1 MVMGNYWAM
10 SDIEINW
17 EAAIVPYI
25 SLAGIP
31 IGTPLH
37 LLEESLARN
46 VIDGKNNLY
55 QFEGSPVLQLREN
68 IEDSASRSLCFSIYD
83 KSLTNWDLV
92 FDSPENPSVETRALV
107 VSIKENKVL
116 IVAAWLVEFLDQTIG
131 VYRSSYQGKLQHGVK
146 LGDRVDAMLSITD
159 LEYDP
164 NEELFYPDKN
174 YGGLIVGGAPGSLE
188 DFPDQIILSM
198 RVTPP

>member
-1 MVMGNYWAM
+1 MENYWTA

-17 EAAIVPYI
+17 KAPVIPYS

-31 IGTPLH
+31 IGAPLY
-37 LLEESLARN
+37 LLEKNLARY
-46 VIDGKNNLY
+46 VVDEKNNLY
-55 QFEGSPVLQLREN
+55 QFEESPVLQLRES
-68 IEDSASRSLCFSIYD
+68 IEDSGSRYLCFSIYE
-83 KSLTNWDLV
+83 KSLTNWNLV
-92 FDSPENPSVETRALV
+92 FDSPDNPSVETRALV

-116 IVAAWLVEFLDQTIG
+116 IVAAWLVDFLDETLG
-131 VYRSSYQGKLQHGVK
+131 VYRNSYQGKLQHGVK

-159 LEYDP
+159 LEYDS